1 MPHIT
6 PSSFSADFPM
16 LIIRAIS
23 ERKTIRIPC
32 ETYGQEVSI
41 AVRFRHYMKL
51 IREAKATE
59 LEGLHREVKRYTDAM
74 LITVKAGDARKK
86 SGRDFAV
93 VLQPYD
99 PANDPLARALDGW
112 APPMPTYQS
121 SAEEIVSPDFTPPA
135 KPMTDKELFE
145 IAESHNPTAMRLLS
159 ARQKERME
167 ELMLGATPEPG
178 RTTQ

>member
-1 MPHIT
+1 MPLMK
-6 PSSFSADFPM
+6 PSSFPADFGM

-23 ERKTIRIPC
+23 EQKTIRIPC

-51 IREAKATE
+51 IRDSRMDE
-59 LEGLHREVKRYTDAM
+59 LEGLHKEVKRHLDSTM
-74 LITVKAGDARKK
+74 LSAKAGDSRVRT
-86 SGRDFAV
+86 GREFAV

-99 PANDPLARALDGW
+99 PANDPLAKALEGW
-112 APPMPTYQS
+112 APPVPSYQ
-121 SAEEIVSPDFTPPA
+121 ADGELTVSPDFTPPA
-135 KPMTDKELFE
+135 KPMRDKQLLE

-167 ELMLGATPEPG
+167 ELMLGATPDD
-178 RTTQ
+178 RITQ